1 MTTHLHGHGRISSRG
16 VWFLGLWAL
25 GLITAYLILGAY
37 SIDCVTDFRN
47 EANQRHRDRLDPA
60 HNEAHLTQPVESV
73 SGGESQEVMVGIY
86 LDYLSGLSLDNATWS
101 PNFYL
106 WFRWADERLHPGETF
121 RILGGQIEEKQLI
134 EETTQGPVHYA
145 RYFVRATLSKNFS
158 VSLFPVEQHLM
169 TIAIEDAKAKLKE
182 VRYRPDVAH
191 SHISSRAHFA
201 GFQVVDFKLIEKPH
215 SYRTDFGETVS
226 SSPVRGMVTHD
237 EVILGVTIERKG
249 YGLYIKYF
257 IGLFSATLIALIAF
271 FIKPT
276 DVDPRFGLG
285 VGGFFGAVAN
295 ALLSDNFVGQ
305 AESLS
310 FIDIINGI
318 GLFTIFL
325 SIVEST
331 VSLYLYD
338 IRGQRALAR
347 SLDVLSAVILGMGF
361 LTLILMLPVLAR
373 WNGQG

>member
-1 MTTHLHGHGRISSRG
+1 MTTDIPGHAPRKPRG
-16 VWFLGLWAL
+16 VLFLGTWAVA
-25 GLITAYLILGAY
+25 LITAYLILGAY
-37 SIDCVTDFRN
+37 SIDCVTNFRN
-47 EANQRHRDRLDPA
+47 EANQRHKDRLDPL
-60 HNEAHLTQPVESV
+60 HNEAHLTQPVELV
-73 SGGESQEVMVGIY
+73 SGVESPTVEVGLY

-106 WFRWADERLHPGETF
+106 WFRWADERLHPGESF

-169 TIAIEDAKAKLKE
+169 TIAIEDSKAKLKE
-182 VRYRPDVAH
+182 LRYRPDVGH
-191 SHISSRAHFA
+191 SNLSSRAHFS
-201 GFQVVDFKLIEKPH
+201 GFRVVDFKLVEKPH
-215 SYRTDFGETVS
+215 SYRTNFGETEPS
-226 SSPVRGMVTHD
+226 AAAGDMVTHD

-257 IGLFSATLIALIAF
+257 LGLFSATLIALIAF

-338 IRGQRALAR
+338 IRGQRQLAR
-347 SLDVLSAVILGMGF
+347 SLDRLSAVILGVGF
-361 LTLILMLPVLAR
+361 LVLIGVLPILAR
-373 WNGQG
+373 WNGSG